1 MREVICGA
9 KLCMF
14 DLRRGFHRAFQVLRK
29 ERKPWRIYPT
39 RGIRFSVNPIAEK
52 PCAGD
57 QGIVFLLE
65 NLQN

>member
-14 DLRRGFHRAFQVLRK
+14 DLRRGFRRAFQVLRK
-29 ERKPWRIYPT
+29 GNPGENMKYLT
-39 RGIRFSVNPIAEK
+39 RGIRFSVNPISEK

-57 QGIVFLLE
+57 QGIVFLF
-65 NLQN
+65 